1 MFDVDPTEGLT
12 LVEIAE
18 GVTEDEVAK
27 ATGCSYKVFSH
38 YFLFYIIPTLQVAE
52 KLNPMSQV

>member
-1 MFDVDPTEGLT
+1 MSLLQFVDCFIRVYYFTIQAVFDVDPTEGLM

-27 ATGCSYKVFSH
+27 ATGCTYKVFS
-38 YFLFYIIPTLQVAE
+38 FV
-52 KLNPMSQV
+52 S

>member
-18 GVTEDEVAK
+18 GVTQDEVAK
-27 ATGCSYKVFSH
+27 ATGCPFKVF
-38 YFLFYIIPTLQVAE
+38 YITV
-52 KLNPMSQV
+52 

>member
-1 MFDVDPTEGLT
+1 MFDVDPNEGLT

-27 ATGCSYKVFSH
+27 ATGCSYKVPPFHCIIIVFSIC
-38 YFLFYIIPTLQVAE
+38 FRLLT
-52 KLNPMSQV
+52 N

>member
-1 MFDVDPTEGLT
+1 LFTIQAVFDVDPTEGLT

-27 ATGCSYKVFSH
+27 ATGCTYKVF
-38 YFLFYIIPTLQVAE
+38 
-52 KLNPMSQV
+52 